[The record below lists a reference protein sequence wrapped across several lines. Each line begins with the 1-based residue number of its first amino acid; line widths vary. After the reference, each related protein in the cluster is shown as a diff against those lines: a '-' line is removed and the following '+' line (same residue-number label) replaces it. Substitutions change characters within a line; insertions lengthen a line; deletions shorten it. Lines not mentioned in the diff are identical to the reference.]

1 MSDPV
6 NRVPGA
12 VLVSRPVVLSGCVHA
27 AWAEEGRIFYGA
39 NCGRAGDEPT
49 ATLPVSGDVPT
60 RDGVALRVNRG
71 FVVLNDLDNGGVWDL
86 DDKPTKIDNWDAL
99 VPPTRTDDKNTK
111 KDENLVDEASLDQ
124 PPKAEPDELAV
135 RPGRTSKLHVLD
147 NDTDVA
153 GSVLSIDQ
161 ADVTRPSLQGVVAT
175 VSGDGQAID
184 VAVPEKTAGSSFT
197 FSYRVNN
204 GKVKGKGEAKVTV
217 RVVADSVNG
226 PPNLRQGGAKL
237 VPR

>member
-1 MSDPV
+1 MTQ
-6 NRVPGA
+6 
-12 VLVSRPVVLSGCVHA
+12 
-27 AWAEEGRIFYGA
+27 E
-39 NCGRAGDEPT
+39 
-49 ATLPVSGDVPT
+49 T
-60 RDGVALRVNRG
+60 RDGVAFRVNRG
-71 FVVLNDLDNGGVWDL
+71 LVVLNDLDNGGVWDL

-161 ADVTRPSLQGVVAT
+161 SDVTRPSMRGVVAT
-175 VSGDGQAID
+175 RLRRRAGDRRHRVRRRPPARRSPSATGST
-184 VAVPEKTAGSSFT
+184 TARS
-197 FSYRVNN
+197 R
-204 GKVKGKGEAKVTV
+204 A
-217 RVVADSVNG
+217 RA
-226 PPNLRQGGAKL
+226 R
-237 VPR
+237 PR